1 MEQEFPQQKKT
12 EKLIGGEGQRWGGGG
27 GGGEGAVC
35 QALKINFLK

>member
-12 EKLIGGEGQRWGGGG
+12 EKLIGGEGWRWGGG
-27 GGGEGAVC
+27 GGGEGAVY